1 MKSAAQ
7 IDPPHN
13 IEGRAPPMAERVKK
27 RKMLNR
33 LTLTRNEGMYGG
45 RLIFKQCFLK
55 PSAPI
60 IFTEPVH
67 LFELIIF

>member
-1 MKSAAQ
+1 
-7 IDPPHN
+7 
-13 IEGRAPPMAERVKK
+13 MAERVKK

-45 RLIFKQCFLK
+45 QLIFKQCFLK